1 MRQTAGNV
9 FHQKASWTSQSP
21 SWRCLVLS
29 APTDTR
35 QHYRGTSRHI
45 EINRHDIALHSIQEL
60 SFKEARIMRFFV
72 LSICPYLPIPSSFP
86 LHLHEVCLLLAGS
99 PHFRSISNAICSAPS
114 PFLFLSSPWKETRT
128 RAWKSKLRKNLRCS
142 DNTRRV

>member
-1 MRQTAGNV
+1 MRMRQTAGNV

-60 SFKEARIMRFFV
+60 SFKEAKDYALFCPFH
-72 LSICPYLPIPSSFP
+72 LSPSPSSFP
-86 LHLHEVCLLLAGS
+86 LHSLEVCPSLAGS
-99 PHFRSISNAICSAPS
+99 PHFRSISNANCSAPS
-114 PFLFLSSPWKETRT
+114 PFLFLSSPWKETET

-142 DNTRRV
+142 DNTR